1 MAKRKQA
8 KQPAAEL
15 EVLAQVEPNAAGLD
29 IGAEEIYGCV
39 PTGRDSKGERV
50 RVFPT
55 YTRDLHQLADWLEAC
70 GVTTV
75 AMESTGIYWIAV
87 YDILEERGIEV
98 CLVNARHLKNVSGRK
113 TDVADCEWLYQ
124 LHSYGL
130 LRGSFH
136 PPEAIRAIRAL
147 ARHRDMLLRYRAS
160 HIQHMQK
167 ALDLMNLKLTVVL
180 GDITG
185 QTGMLIIRA
194 ILAGERNPQQLAAF
208 RDPKCKHSEAEIAAA
223 LTGNYRREHLFSLR
237 QAVELYDMYT
247 RQMAAVDEEM
257 AAMYAQLQ
265 PPADPGNTGGTTPPN
280 PHKPAKRSSKNQPD
294 YDLATALYRM
304 VGVDL
309 TQIDGINVLTA
320 QTILTEIGLDM
331 SKWPSAKHFVSWLGL
346 CPNNQVT
353 GGKVKRRHTRKTDNR
368 AATAFRMAAQSLARA
383 DCALGAFYRAVRA
396 RRGPATAV
404 TATAHKL
411 ARIVYHMLKYRVD
424 FHDAGA
430 ADFEQRQHQRALK
443 RLHKQA
449 ARLGFRLELAVP
461 APPLYP
467 LVS

>member
-1 MAKRKQA
+1 MVKRKEKKEA
-8 KQPAAEL
+8 AAEL
-15 EVLAQVEPNAAGLD
+15 EVLAQIEPNAAGLD

-39 PTGRDSKGERV
+39 PAGRDSNGERV
-50 RVFPT
+50 RVFAT
-55 YTRDLHQLADWLEAC
+55 YTKELHRLADWLVAC
-70 GVTTV
+70 KVKTV
-75 AMESTGIYWIAV
+75 AMESTGVYWIPV
-87 YDILEERGIEV
+87 YDILEGRGIEV

-124 LHSYGL
+124 LHTYGL

-147 ARHRDMLLRYRAS
+147 ARHRDMLISYRSS

-185 QTGMLIIRA
+185 QTGMRIIRA
-194 ILAGERNPQQLAAF
+194 ILAGERNPKKLAAF
-208 RDPKCKHSEAEIAAA
+208 RDPKCKHSEVEIGEA

-257 AAMYAQLQ
+257 EAMYAQLQ
-265 PPADPGNTGGTTPPN
+265 PRLGQADESGSGGETTPPDPN
-280 PHKPAKRSSKNQPD
+280 KPAKRGSKNQPA
-294 YDLATALYRM
+294 YDLATALYRLA
-304 VGVDL
+304 GVDL
-309 TQIDGINVLTA
+309 TQIDGINVLSA
-320 QTILTEIGLDM
+320 QTILTEVGLDM
-331 SKWPSAKHFVSWLGL
+331 SKWPSDKHFASWLGL
-346 CPNNQVT
+346 CPNNKIT

-368 AATAFRMAAQSLARA
+368 AAAALRMAAQSLARSH
-383 DCALGAFYRAVRA
+383 CRLGAYYRSAKA
-396 RRGPATAV
+396 RHGAPVAV

-411 ARIVYHMLKYRVD
+411 ARIIYHMLKYQVD
-424 FHDAGA
+424 FDDAST
-430 ADFEQRQHQRALK
+430 ADFEQRQQQRAVK

-449 ARLGFRLELAVP
+449 AQLGFRLELASP
-461 APPLYP
+461 AP
-467 LVS
+467 S